1 MTGIR
6 DISYKSTVHDIKIL
20 LTKFV
25 QEKSFSVESGGG
37 GPQSNLN
44 TLPYLAHM
52 ALYVIN
58 TTRAGARELTSVH
71 TWLSAPPTQWVE
83 QATAAEG
90 PLYFTALCT
99 VLMTPAEWT
108 EKRAAILQRLLATVH
123 IRASN
128 PVKKEVLEYSQY
140 RSLVLFWAF
149 VDLVIR
155 EMWTGVTPQPEQEW
169 STSLAEWIRN
179 NDETILSRSSKIL
192 NMFQEDL
199 VQAQGKMICSTELYY
214 LIITTIYF
222 QICLR

>member
-20 LTKFV
+20 LTKFA

-58 TTRAGARELTSVH
+58 TTRAGARELTSVN

-123 IRASN
+123 IRAGP
-128 PVKKEVLEYSQY
+128 PVNKTGMLDYSAY
-140 RSLVLFWAF
+140 RPLVLFWAM

-155 EMWTGVTPQPEQEW
+155 EMWKGVALAPEQEW
-169 STSLAEWIRN
+169 SQSLAEWIRKS
-179 NDETILSRSSKIL
+179 DEAMLSRSQKIL
-192 NMFQEDL
+192 SQFQEEL
-199 VQAQGKMICSTELYY
+199 VPAEGEK
-214 LIITTIYF
+214 
-222 QICLR
+222 